1 MYGKKAENM
10 SAEMQ
15 RYIDEAEQALLHTY
29 NRYQVVFDRGEGVYL
44 YDMDG
49 KNIWILCRASQCL
62 RWAIT
67 MRRTTT
73 R

>member
-1 MYGKKAENM
+1 M

-15 RYIDEAEQALLHTY
+15 QYIDEAERALLHTY

-49 KNIWILCRASQCL
+49 KKYLDFVAG
-62 RWAIT
+62 
-67 MRRTTT
+67 
-73 R
+73 